1 MKFHICILTVVSIL
15 AYPATITGTVKST
28 NIVVWQCV
36 LSSILSDTN
45 QPDISEINDMNG
57 DSIVDVRDLCII
69 VNMIKNNNKLPS
81 KSETMKNNYFCIN
94 ILRDKLLLRSKHF
107 NNKKIEISQLND
119 NWKNEIS
126 IIDYHNSINF
136 IETNESSIIF
146 TFNILPLRC

>member
-45 QPDISEINDMNG
+45 QPDISQINDMNG

-119 NWKNEIS
+119 NQKNEIP
-126 IIDYHNSINF
+126 IVDYHNSINF

-146 TFNILPLRC
+146 TFSILPLRC

>member
-15 AYPATITGTVKST
+15 VYPVTITGTIKST

-45 QPDISEINDMNG
+45 QPDISQINDMNG

-94 ILRDKLLLRSKHF
+94 ILRDKLLLRSKSF
-107 NNKKIEISQLND
+107 DNKKIEISQLND

-126 IIDYHNSINF
+126 II
-136 IETNESSIIF
+136 F